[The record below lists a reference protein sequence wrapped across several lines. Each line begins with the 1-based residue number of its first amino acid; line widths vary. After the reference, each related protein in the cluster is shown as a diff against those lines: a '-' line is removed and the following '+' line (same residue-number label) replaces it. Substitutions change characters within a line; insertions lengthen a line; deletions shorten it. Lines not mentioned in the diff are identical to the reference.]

1 MKNNIIKTL
10 VLFFLIGSLYSC
22 NLFSDPIKPVEN
34 KIDIKTGDFVQVASA
49 NIGSGGG
56 NVNVTS
62 GNLTGLSI
70 NIPKNAFTETRT
82 IKVSTAEITSASLG
96 KYVNPITP
104 VIKIENGGGYANNII
119 KIKIPIQ
126 LPSGHF
132 PMGFFIDETNNKLE
146 PIPIIDYDQS
156 SITVATRHFS
166 TSTISQ
172 GTKQLRTRLFDSYT
186 KLLISSISESI
197 LNAQTVINS
206 GFNVGVDDWE
216 FVNFGSYISPPGHC
230 AGQSLAAMWY
240 FYEKKLKNSPALF
253 HQFDKINT
261 KTQPAVMWQDNPLG
275 YRFSS
280 VIQEDFKWTKW
291 SEEMDF
297 RSKYPSI
304 SWKAFAAAMLV
315 TGEPQSV
322 LIRNSQGKG
331 GHAMIV
337 YKVNMAEKK
346 LYIADPNYP
355 NNISPSDNAVSI
367 RTIDY
372 VNDKFNPYFTGLN
385 AQDSTSIEMDQIS
398 YFAKTAYIDWE
409 QLGKRW
415 KEVENQTIGSIAP
428 NAFPSYTIW
437 DEKGFEVTNEMIL
450 GTDSLNVKVISP
462 DAELFYNDKNIHVI
476 GLHVYDQNGKMV
488 GIENNKNYNVKVK
501 LKEGSNVFGFY
512 VFGWR
517 KSAKYK
523 NGKYIDQFVDF
534 KWLNITYTK
543 PTMKVFD
550 GSGFMDAQMD
560 TYAERNG
567 VPQQAWTKIGN
578 FGHYFDPKTIS
589 EVNGVVTGTFLN
601 KPNISYKLVYN
612 PKTFELTSFSYIIK
626 TTTPSGYIDEE
637 SLSLVNIPSKYF
649 QKTETTNYVN
659 YNWSVKGTELSNYI
673 VEAKKHWTNK
683 DSYGFY
689 EEWMRKMVS
698 SPQNALN
705 IELTFAKIK

>member
-1 MKNNIIKTL
+1 M
-10 VLFFLIGSLYSC
+10 YSC

-34 KIDIKTGDFVQVASA
+34 KIDIKTGDFTQVATA
-49 NIGSGGG
+49 NVGNEGGS
-56 NVNVTS
+56 VKVTA

-82 IKVSTAEITSASLG
+82 IKVSTADITTSSLG

-146 PIPIIDYDQS
+146 PMPIIEYDQN

-172 GTKQLRTRLFDSYT
+172 GTKQLRTRLFDSYS

-216 FVNFGSYISPPGHC
+216 FVNFGSYISPAGHC

-261 KTQPAVMWQDNPLG
+261 KTSPTDMWQDNPLG

-280 VIQEDFKWTKW
+280 IIQEDFKWTKW

-304 SWKAFAAAMLV
+304 VWKAFAAAILV

-331 GHAMIV
+331 GHAMVV

-355 NNISPSDNAVSI
+355 NNISPGDNSVSI

-372 VNDKFNPYFTGLN
+372 VNDKFNSYFTGLN
-385 AQDSTSIEMDQIS
+385 ANQKGSIEMDQIS

-409 QLGKRW
+409 QLGRRW
-415 KEVENQTIGSIAP
+415 KEVENQTIGSNGA
-428 NAFPSYTIW
+428 NAFPNYTVW
-437 DEKGFEVTNEMIL
+437 DEKGFEVTNDMVV
-450 GTDSLNVKVISP
+450 GTDSLNVKVICP
-462 DAELFYNDKNIHVI
+462 TAEVSFTENNQKII
-476 GLHVYDQNGKMV
+476 GLEVFDQNGKL
-488 GIENNKNYNVKVK
+488 ISIRNNKNQAVKIN
-501 LKEGSNVFGFY
+501 LKQGSNILGFY
-512 VFGWR
+512 VYAWR
-517 KSAKYK
+517 NNSVDE
-523 NGKYIDQFVDF
+523 NGVYIPQFVDF

-543 PTMKVFD
+543 PTMKIYD

-560 TYAERNG
+560 TYAERGG

-578 FGHYFDPKTIS
+578 FGYYFDPKTIS

-601 KPNISYKLVYN
+601 KPNTSYKLVYN

-637 SLSLVNIPSKYF
+637 SLSLINIPSKYF
-649 QKTETTNYVN
+649 QKNETTNYVN
-659 YNWSVKGTELSNYI
+659 YTWAVKGTELSNYV
-673 VEAKKHWTNK
+673 VEAKKHWTSK

-689 EEWMRKMVS
+689 EEWMRKMIS
-698 SPQNALN
+698 SPQNGVN
-705 IELTFAKIK
+705 IGLTFAKIK